1 MPKILVVE
9 DEVAVAL
16 ELEESLTREGY
27 EVVGVARSGEE
38 AADMARRFRPDLI
51 LMDIVLKGEM
61 DGIDA
66 AGKIRQELDIPVVF
80 LTGHSQEELI
90 DRAKSTKPYGYIL
103 KPLHKGQIRAAIE
116 IALHNKERKMPLRD
130 VGNESDSS
138 KSHRLFSN
146 QLPEK
151 LSGFT
156 PRELR
161 VADLVGQGKST
172 KEIAELLHLS
182 TETISWHRKNIRNKL
197 GLNNKR
203 SSLMTNLVS
212 FSR

>member
-1 MPKILVVE
+1 MSKILVVE

-16 ELEESLTREGY
+16 ELEEGLTHEGY
-27 EVVGVARSGEE
+27 EVAGMARSGKE
-38 AADMARRFRPDLI
+38 AVDMARRFRPDLV
-51 LMDIVLKGEM
+51 LMDIVMPGDM

-66 AGKIRQELDIPVVF
+66 SRKIRQELEIPVVF

-90 DRAKSTKPYGYIL
+90 DRAKSAEPYGYIL
-103 KPLHKGQIRAAIE
+103 KPLHKRQIRATIE
-116 IALHNKERKMPLRD
+116 IALHNKERKASPREDHEGLNS
-130 VGNESDSS
+130 G

-146 QLPEK
+146 RLPKK
-151 LSGFT
+151 LAGFT
-156 PRELR
+156 PGELR

-172 KEIAELLHLS
+172 KEIAKLLHLS
-182 TETISWHRKNIRNKL
+182 TETISWHRKNIRKKL

-203 SSLMTNLVS
+203 SSLMTSLFS